1 MSLSLYWKLSAFY
14 FFYFASL
21 GALIPYWNP
30 YLKTLGFSDAAIGEL
45 IAVIMATKI
54 IAPNIW
60 GWIADHSGNRVRIVR
75 LASLLSV
82 LCFAGVLFGSGY
94 LWMLLVMVSF
104 SFFWNASLPQ
114 VEAVTMNH
122 FQADARIYNIIR
134 LWGSVGFVVAVVL
147 LGYLFVSLSAG
158 PEAGNA
164 AVGARPQLAISYLPL
179 ILLGLFAGIWV
190 ASLFVPDE
198 PVTAMPPHRRPL
210 GDSLYR
216 RNAVFLL
223 LVAFLLQAS
232 HGPYYVFFTRYLQDW
247 HYSSATIGI
256 LWAWAVI
263 AEILVFLVMHRLLH
277 RLGARR
283 LLLTALLLTTLR
295 WLLTAWLPGNLVVLS
310 FAQTLHA
317 ASFGV
322 MHAVSIHLIHRYFT
336 HDHQGRG
343 QALYSSLSFGLGG
356 AVGSLV
362 SGYLWQSAG
371 GGTVF
376 YIAAV
381 ISACALFFAWFGIE
395 RGRQE
400 T

>member
-45 IAVIMATKI
+45 IAMIMATKV

-60 GWIADHSGNRVRIVR
+60 GWIADHTGKRVRIIR

-94 LWMLLVMVSF
+94 AWMLLVMLGF

-122 FQADARIYNIIR
+122 FQADTRSYNTIR

-147 LGYLFVSLSAG
+147 LGYLFVSLSPG
-158 PEAGNA
+158 SPGSA
-164 AVGARPQLAISYLPL
+164 APSAVAISYLPV
-179 ILLGLFAGIWV
+179 ILLGLFAGIWIT
-190 ASLFVPDE
+190 SLFVPEE
-198 PVTAMPPHRRPL
+198 PPTAMPRQRRPL
-210 GDSLYR
+210 GDSLYQ

-232 HGPYYVFFTRYLQDW
+232 HGPYYVFFTRYLQEW
-247 HYSSATIGI
+247 NYRSATIGI

-263 AEILVFLVMHRLLH
+263 AEILVFLVIHRLLQ

-283 LLLTALLLTTLR
+283 LLMAALLLTTLR
-295 WLLTAWLPGNLVVLS
+295 WLLIAWLPGNLLLLS

-322 MHAVSIHLIHRYFT
+322 VHAVSIYLIHRYFT

-362 SGYLWQSAG
+362 SGYLWAPVG
-371 GGTVF
+371 GAMVF
-376 YIAAV
+376 YIAAA
-381 ISACALFFAWFGIE
+381 ISFVALLFAWYGIE
-395 RGRQE
+395 RQ
-400 T
+400 